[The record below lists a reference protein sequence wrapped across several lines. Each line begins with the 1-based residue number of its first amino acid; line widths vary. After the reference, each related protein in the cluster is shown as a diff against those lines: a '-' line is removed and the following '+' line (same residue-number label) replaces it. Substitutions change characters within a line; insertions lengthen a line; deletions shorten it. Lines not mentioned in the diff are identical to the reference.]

1 MSEDQRL
8 LELSEPKVI
17 SGTTS
22 STAGEPTPVTITGA
36 VFEVE
41 VYNTSTDY
49 SLYVSF
55 NLGDSW
61 LTVPPDCEL
70 DVLLGGMADPVL
82 LVRSDGASQPFIIV
96 YRARV

>member
-1 MSEDQRL
+1 MGQRI
-8 LELSEPKVI
+8 LELSEPKSI
-17 SGTTS
+17 SGTTG
-22 STAGEPTPVTITGA
+22 STAGVPTPVSLSGV

-41 VYNTSTDY
+41 VYNMSTDY

-70 DVLLGGMADPVL
+70 DVMLGDMADPVL
-82 LVRSDGASQPFIIV
+82 LVRSDGESQPFIIV
-96 YRARV
+96 YRLRM